1 MKKLKNIKVLATIN
15 QYFLTNVANTIPTG
29 AIIKV
34 TKNKGLATWKTI
46 LGIQTSIQI
55 NKQAK
60 DITLKFL
67 SSITRPPLPANTI
80 MHLLQLFKMS
90 LLLNII
96 ED

>member
-15 QYFLTNVANTIPTG
+15 QYFLTNAENTIPTG
-29 AIIKV
+29 ARIKV

-67 SSITRPPLPANTI
+67 LSIPRPPYYPT
-80 MHLLQLFKMS
+80 Q
-90 LLLNII
+90 
-96 ED
+96 